1 MTIRIVQ
8 FKEADMTR
16 KPFFYDITLRDG
28 NQSLKKPW
36 NLKEKEFIFNKLV
49 DFGVQAIETGFPA
62 ASDMDYAACQRLAE
76 IAPKNIV
83 ISGLARTVEH
93 DITKAIDA
101 ISICSKPRL
110 HTFIAMSP
118 FNMKY
123 VLNKKP
129 EQVRKIAIEAV
140 QFAKNR
146 IDKVTKNGEVQFSVE
161 HFGDCMEN
169 LDFVIDTLQEV
180 VKAGATIIN
189 LPNTV
194 ERTRVKTFV
203 EMVEKVYNA
212 LPKDIMIAVHCHNDL
227 GMATAATVESYFAGA
242 TQLECCLNG
251 LGERA
256 GNTNMYEVAVALHN
270 SNVNVPLNLAEIY
283 ELALVVSDM
292 AKVKIAEKA
301 PLIGPEALA
310 HRSGIHQDGAVKTK
324 DMEKGAYRPIH
335 PTLIGR
341 KDDEKI
347 GFTSQSGKTAVF
359 EIITDAGYPI
369 TIQEA
374 VRITPK
380 VKEAAEKVGELP
392 TRNIIDI
399 YFNEVF
405 NVKGDFKLVSFEKL
419 SETVFNLKFFHKTE
433 FFDLNAEGNGP
444 LDACLSALKQAG
456 FPQKLVNYKQYA
468 LDGEI
473 FGSGAVAMTVIH
485 FEDLNGT
492 TLLARGKDESTLK
505 ANVKAIFNG
514 LNLMNET
521 IQSSLKQ

>member
-1 MTIRIVQ
+1 
-8 FKEADMTR
+8 MTR
-16 KPFFYDITLRDG
+16 QPFFYDITLRDG

-36 NLKEKEFIFNKLV
+36 NLKEKEFIFDKLV
-49 DFGVQAIETGFPA
+49 HFGVQAVEAGFPA
-62 ASDMDYAACQRLAE
+62 ASDMDFEAVKRLAQ
-76 IAPKNIV
+76 IAPENLV
-83 ISGLARTVEH
+83 ISGLARAVEH
-93 DITKAIDA
+93 DITRAVDA
-101 ISICSKPRL
+101 LQYCNKPRL

-129 EQVRKIAIEAV
+129 EEVRKTAIEAV
-140 QFAKNR
+140 KFAKEK
-146 IDKVTKNGEVQFSVE
+146 ILKVSKNGEVQFSVE

-169 LDFVIDTLQEV
+169 LDYVIDTLKEV
-180 VKAGATIIN
+180 VNAGAAVIN

-203 EMVEKVYNA
+203 DMVEKVCRA
-212 LPKDIMIAVHCHNDL
+212 LPDEIMIAVHCHNDL
-227 GMATAATVESYFAGA
+227 GMATAATIESYFAGA

-256 GNTNMYEVAVALHN
+256 GNTNMYEVAVGLHN
-270 SNVNVPLNLAEIY
+270 SGVDVPLNLGDIY

-292 AKVKIAEKA
+292 SKVEIPEKA

-359 EIITDAGYPI
+359 EIISGAGYPI

-374 VRITPK
+374 VRITPV
-380 VKEAAEKVGELP
+380 VKEAAEKAGELP
-392 TRNIIDI
+392 ARNIIDI

-405 NVKGDFKLVSFEKL
+405 NVKGNFRLVSFEKL
-419 SETVFNLKFFHKTE
+419 AEGFFNLKFFHKTE
-433 FFDLNAEGNGP
+433 FFDMNAQGNGP
-444 LDACLSALKQAG
+444 VDACLSALKQAG
-456 FPQKLVNYKQYA
+456 FPQKLVDYEQYA
-468 LDGEI
+468 MDGEI
-473 FGSGAVAMTVIH
+473 FGSGAAAMTVIH
-485 FEDLNGT
+485 FEDLEGNT
-492 TLLARGKDESTLK
+492 VLARGKDESTLK

-514 LNLMNET
+514 LNLM
-521 IQSSLKQ
+521 S

>member
-1 MTIRIVQ
+1 
-8 FKEADMTR
+8 MTR
-16 KPFFYDITLRDG
+16 QPFFYDITLRDG

-49 DFGVQAIETGFPA
+49 DFGVQAVEAGFPA
-62 ASDMDYAACQRLAE
+62 ASEMDFEAVQRLAQ
-76 IAPKNIV
+76 IAPENLV
-83 ISGLARTVEH
+83 ISALARAVEH
-93 DITKAIDA
+93 DITRAVEAIKDCA
-101 ISICSKPRL
+101 KPRV

-123 VLNKKP
+123 VLNKDP
-129 EQVRKIAIEAV
+129 QEVRKTAIEAV
-140 QFAKNR
+140 RFAK
-146 IDKVTKNGEVQFSVE
+146 DELSKVNKNAEVQFSVE

-169 LDFVIDTLQEV
+169 LPFVIDTLQEV
-180 VKAGATIIN
+180 VKAGATVIN

-194 ERTRVKTFV
+194 ERTRIKTFV
-203 EMVEKVYNA
+203 DMVAQVYEA
-212 LPKDIMIAVHCHNDL
+212 LPKNIMIAVHCHNDL

-270 SNVNVPLNLAEIY
+270 SGVDVPLNLVEIY
-283 ELALVVSDM
+283 ELALTIADM
-292 AKVKIAEKA
+292 AKTEIPEKA

-347 GFTSQSGKTAVF
+347 GFTSQSGKTAIF
-359 EIITDAGYPI
+359 EIISDAGYPI
-369 TIQEA
+369 TMQEA
-374 VRITPK
+374 VRITPV

-405 NVKGDFKLVSFEKL
+405 NVKGDFRLVSFEKL
-419 SETVFNLKFFHKTE
+419 AEKMFNLKFFHKTE
-433 FFDLNAEGNGP
+433 FFDMNAQGNGP
-444 LDACLSALKQAG
+444 VDACLSALKQAG
-456 FPQKLVNYKQYA
+456 FPQKLVDYEQYA
-468 LDGEI
+468 LDSEI
-473 FGSGAVAMTVIH
+473 FGSGATAMTVIH
-485 FEDLNGT
+485 FEDFEGKT
-492 TLLARGKDESTLK
+492 IIARGKDESTSK

-514 LNLMNET
+514 LNLMNH
-521 IQSSLKQ
+521 

>member
-1 MTIRIVQ
+1 MNRQ
-8 FKEADMTR
+8 
-16 KPFFYDITLRDG
+16 PFFYDITLRDG

-36 NLKEKEFIFNKLV
+36 NMKEKEFIFNKLV
-49 DFGVQAIETGFPA
+49 EFGVQAVEAGFPA
-62 ASDMDYAACQRLAE
+62 ASEMDFDAVTRLAE
-76 IAPKNIV
+76 IAPDNLV
-83 ISGLARTVEH
+83 ISALARAVEH
-93 DITKAIDA
+93 DIERGIEAIKN
-101 ISICSKPRL
+101 CKRPRL

-118 FNMKY
+118 FNMQY

-129 EQVRKIAIEAV
+129 EDVRKTAIEAV
-140 QFAKNR
+140 SYAKN
-146 IDKVTKNGEVQFSVE
+146 ILNKAGCKNGEIQFSVE
-161 HFGDCMEN
+161 HFGDCMDN
-169 LDFVIDTLQEV
+169 LDFVIDTLKEV
-180 VKAGATIIN
+180 VKSGANVIN

-194 ERTRVKTFV
+194 ERTRIKTFV
-203 EMVEKVYNA
+203 DMVEKVYNS

-256 GNTNMYEVAVALHN
+256 GNTNMYEVAIALHN
-270 SNVNVPLNLAEIY
+270 SGVEVPLNLGNIY
-283 ELALVVSDM
+283 ELALTISEM
-292 AKVKIAEKA
+292 SKVEIPEKA

-359 EIITDAGYPI
+359 EIISDAGYPI
-369 TIQEA
+369 TMQEA
-374 VRITPK
+374 IRITPA

-405 NVKGDFKLVSFEKL
+405 NVKGDFRLVAFEKL
-419 SETVFNLKFFHKTE
+419 SENVFNLKFFHKTE
-433 FFDLNAEGNGP
+433 FFDLNAHGNGP
-444 LDACLSALKQAG
+444 VDACLSALKQAG
-456 FPQKLVNYKQYA
+456 FPQKLVDYEQSA
-468 LDGEI
+468 MDGEI

-485 FEDLNGT
+485 FEDLEGKII
-492 TLLARGKDESTLK
+492 LARGKDESTLK

-514 LNLMNET
+514 LNLMN
-521 IQSSLKQ
+521 KKA